1 MLKKFLPLVCVGFLA
16 VSFIG
21 CAPADD
27 AADTSTDDAAASTDE
42 GGSDTSEGG
51 EEESEEG

>member
-27 AADTSTDDAAASTDE
+27 AADTATEDAAASTDE